1 MNKYEI
7 LSGPFKPSWDSLRTF
22 ECPQWYKDAKLGI
35 WAHWGAQSVPMYGD
49 WYARNMYVE
58 GSDQYLYHL
67 RHYGHPSK
75 FGYKNLVQLW
85 KAEKFD
91 PEGLMDLYVDAG
103 AKYFVAQAMHHD
115 YFFNY
120 DSAIHQ
126 WNSVKMGPKKD
137 IVQLFKDAA
146 VKRGLRFGVTE
157 HLGATFSWSSVNK
170 GADQSGAFA
179 GVPYDGND
187 KAFEDLYLPNKDYLP
202 PYEGM
207 RRVNP
212 WYAKNE
218 WWYQHWFNIIREVID
233 KFEPDLL
240 YTDGPL
246 PFTDHGRNNEPEITG
261 DGEAG
266 LAAVAHLYNTSAKI
280 HGSNQAVYNQKDRRK
295 IAYSIGVM
303 DIERSVEPD
312 IKPDYW
318 QTDTCVGGW
327 FYNVRR
333 KYKTPAHVIE
343 MFVDIISKNGNLLL
357 NIIQRPDGS
366 LDDECMYIVKEMA
379 GWNKICAEGIYGT
392 GPFRVSGE
400 GITKPVIEGF
410 KEEEAPWTPSDFR
423 FVQKGNIIYAFQMRW
438 PENCRTVIK
447 TLNESDKVKKV
458 RLLGVGEVPFEQPYG
473 QLIVKLPDK
482 APTKYVNCL
491 AIELV

>member
-1 MNKYEI
+1 MSKYEI
-7 LSGPFKPSWDSLRTF
+7 LAGPFKPSWDSLRTF
-22 ECPQWYKDAKLGI
+22 ECPQWFKDAKLGI

-49 WYARNMYVE
+49 WYARHMYVE

-75 FGYKNLVQLW
+75 FGYKDLVQLW

-115 YFFNY
+115 NFFNY
-120 DSAIHQ
+120 DSAIHK
-126 WNSVKMGPKKD
+126 WNSANMGPKKD
-137 IVQLFKDAA
+137 IVRLFKDAA
-146 VKRGLRFGVTE
+146 AKRGLRFGVTE

-170 GADQSGAFA
+170 GEDQAGAFA

-187 KAFEDLYLPNKDYLP
+187 KEYEDLYLPNKEHMP

-212 WYAKNE
+212 WYTQNE
-218 WWYQHWFNIIREVID
+218 WWHRRWFDIIKEVID
-233 KFEPDLL
+233 KYQPDLL
-240 YTDGPL
+240 YSDGPL
-246 PFTDHGRNNEPEITG
+246 PFTDHGRNNEKEITG
-261 DGEAG
+261 NGDAG
-266 LAAVAHLYNTSAKI
+266 LAAVAHLYNVSASI
-280 HGSNQAVYNQKDRRK
+280 HGGNQAVYTQKDRRK

-312 IKPDYW
+312 IKEDIW

-327 FYNVRR
+327 FYNVRT

-357 NIIQRPDGS
+357 NIIQRPDGA
-366 LDDECMYIVKEMA
+366 LDDECMFIIKELA
-379 GWNKICAEGIYGT
+379 KWNKICAEGIYGT
-392 GPFRVSGE
+392 EPFRVSGE
-400 GITKPVIEGF
+400 GVAKPIIEGF
-410 KEEEAPWTPSDFR
+410 KEEPAPWTSADFR
-423 FVQKGNIIYAFQMRW
+423 FVKKGNVLYAYQMRW
-438 PENCRTVIK
+438 PDNSRAVIK
-447 TLNESDKVKKV
+447 TLNEGDKVKKV

-482 APTKYVNCL
+482 APTKYVNCI
-491 AIELV
+491 AIELA